1 MGSYEYKV
9 ITAPSKGARGP
20 GVKGAD
26 GRFAHSLEQAIND
39 LAAEGWEY
47 QRAETLPSEERS
59 GLSSTTT
66 VYRSLLIFRRKKR
79 DDLGAYDP
87 RLLDQPATP
96 TLLLPTPDDDEE
108 DSERRDPNAD
118 HGLSALLRRRAA
130 RLFPAGQSADQAPVQ
145 SGDDLAEDEG
155 QEEGQADDGN
165 VTPMRRSAAE

>member
-1 MGSYEYKV
+1 MSSYEYKV
-9 ITAPSKGARGP
+9 ITAPTKGARGP

-26 GRFAHSLEQAIND
+26 GRFANSLEQAIND
-39 LAAEGWEY
+39 LAAQGWEY

-59 GLSSTTT
+59 GLSSSTT

-96 TLLLPTPDDDEE
+96 TLLLPTPDGNEE
-108 DSERRDPNAD
+108 DSESRDAGAD

-130 RLFPAGQSADQAPVQ
+130 RLFPAGQSDK
-145 SGDDLAEDEG
+145 SGDAPS
-155 QEEGQADDGN
+155 ADAGTDADTSQDN
-165 VTPMRRSAAE
+165 VTPMRRKAAD

>member
-9 ITAPSKGARGP
+9 ITAPTKGARGP

-26 GRFAHSLEQAIND
+26 GRFANSLERAIND

-47 QRAETLPSEERS
+47 QRAETLPSDERT
-59 GLSSTTT
+59 GLSSTQT

-87 RLLDQPATP
+87 RMLDQPAAP
-96 TLLLPTPDDDEE
+96 TLLLPTPDGNEE
-108 DSERRDPNAD
+108 DSDRRDPGAD

-130 RLFPAGQSADQAPVQ
+130 RLFPEGRAETGQVADKDPDQA
-145 SGDDLAEDEG
+145 SGQD
-155 QEEGQADDGN
+155 N
-165 VTPMRRSAAE
+165 VTPMRRKAAD